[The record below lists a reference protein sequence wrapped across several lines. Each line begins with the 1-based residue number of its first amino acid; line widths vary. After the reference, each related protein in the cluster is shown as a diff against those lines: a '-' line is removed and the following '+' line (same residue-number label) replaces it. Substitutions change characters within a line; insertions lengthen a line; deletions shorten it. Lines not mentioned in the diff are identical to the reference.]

1 MPTEEILRCIYVLI
15 VMYWLDD
22 QEERVDE
29 MGCLAKLLY
38 VFMMFG
44 GCIYLIWF
52 TIKWIINV

>member
-52 TIKWIINV
+52 TIKWLMA